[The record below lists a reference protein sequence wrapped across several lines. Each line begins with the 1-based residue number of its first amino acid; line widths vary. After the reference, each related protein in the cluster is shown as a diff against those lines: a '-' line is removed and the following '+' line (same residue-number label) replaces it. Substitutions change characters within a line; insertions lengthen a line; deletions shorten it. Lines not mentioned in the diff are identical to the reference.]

1 MTNSSSKNQRSR
13 RKGDQKESLQSR
25 SLQLLNIYRSI
36 ISALLFSINFIE
48 ISFIG
53 HIEPGQLFFYLSTFY
68 LIYSLTA
75 FIVSTNKLLPLS
87 TQVHISVLIDVTTI
101 SLFTLNAGGIT
112 SGWGTSILAPIAG
125 ASLLLPGQT
134 ALLFASYGTVGLIL
148 QEAYGDVLGIIENT
162 SYTQSGLLGIALF
175 ATAFLAIS
183 LAKRVTESAAL
194 AEKRGIDLANLAQL
208 NNHLINRIESGII
221 VVDDDNSIKL
231 MNRAA
236 ANLLGLRQNMLNIQ
250 LKDTSDELVRI
261 HTAWRNKKKTASD
274 DASHQIQRYNQ
285 SPLRARITKVGSR
298 AEDKGS
304 VIYLTDSSDLNQ
316 HIQES
321 KLASLGRLTASIAH
335 EIRNPL
341 GAISHA
347 AQLLDESDTL
357 SSGDKRLASII
368 QDQSIRLNKIIES
381 VLRLSRKDSAT
392 IEQLSLK
399 PWIEKFIIEFNEFN
413 DIQSNTFKFT
423 FKPNN
428 IAVSTDTN
436 HLHQVLWNLCTNAV
450 KYAENKDNDLA
461 ITLSAYTNITTKV
474 SYLDVIDTGPG
485 IKSTEQEKLF
495 EPFYTT
501 SNSGTGLGLYISRE
515 LCLSYGGDLTYST
528 TTKGGSCFRIRFAHK
543 QS

>member
-1 MTNSSSKNQRSR
+1 MTNSSSKNQHSR

-25 SLQLLNIYRSI
+25 SLQLLNIYRLI

-53 HIEPGQLFFYLSTFY
+53 RIEPGQFFFYVSTFY
-68 LIYSLTA
+68 LIYSVTA

-87 TQVHISVLIDVTTI
+87 TQVHISVIIDVATI
-101 SLFTLNAGGIT
+101 SLFTLHAGGIN
-112 SGWGTSILAPIAG
+112 SGWGILILAPIAG

-148 QEAYGDVLGIIENT
+148 QEAYGDISGIINDS

-183 LAKRVTESAAL
+183 LAKRVTESTAL
-194 AEKRGIDLANLAQL
+194 AERRGIDLANLVQL
-208 NNHLINRIESGII
+208 NDHLINRIESGII

-236 ANLLGLRQNMLNIQ
+236 VHLLGLRHDIRNIH
-250 LKDTSDELVRI
+250 LEDTSDELVKT
-261 HTAWRNKKKTASD
+261 HTAWRNKTTPSGED
-274 DASHQIQRYNQ
+274 NFLQIQRPNQ

-304 VIYLTDSSDLNQ
+304 VIYLTDTSDLNR

-357 SSGDKRLASII
+357 SSGDKRLANII
-368 QDQSIRLNKIIES
+368 QEQSIRLNKIIES

-392 IEQLSLK
+392 IEQLTLK
-399 PWIEKFIIEFNEFN
+399 PWIEKFLVEFKEFNNSQPNKFN
-413 DIQSNTFKFT
+413 VIIKPETVTVFTDI
-423 FKPNN
+423 
-428 IAVSTDTN
+428 N
-436 HLHQVLWNLCTNAV
+436 HLHQVLWNLCANAV
-450 KYAENKDNDLA
+450 KYAGNKDKDIA
-461 ITLSAYTNITTKV
+461 ITLSAYTNSTTNI

-485 IKSTEQEKLF
+485 IKSVEQEKLF

-501 SNSGTGLGLYISRE
+501 SNTGTGLGLYISRE
-515 LCLSYGGDLTYST
+515 LCISYGGDLTYST
-528 TTKGGSCFRIRFAHK
+528 TADGGSCFRIRFAHK
-543 QS
+543 QP

>member
-1 MTNSSSKNQRSR
+1 M
-13 RKGDQKESLQSR
+13 
-25 SLQLLNIYRSI
+25 
-36 ISALLFSINFIE
+36 
-48 ISFIG
+48 
-53 HIEPGQLFFYLSTFY
+53 
-68 LIYSLTA
+68 
-75 FIVSTNKLLPLS
+75 
-87 TQVHISVLIDVTTI
+87 LIDVFTI
-101 SLFTLNAGGIT
+101 SFFTLNAGGIT
-112 SGWGTSILAPIAG
+112 SGWGTLILAPIAG

-148 QEAYGDVLGIIENT
+148 QETYGDVSGAIENT

-175 ATAFLAIS
+175 ATTFLAIS
-183 LAKRVTESAAL
+183 LARRVTESTAL
-194 AEKRGIDLANLAQL
+194 AEKRGLDLANLAQL

-236 ANLLGLRQNMLNIQ
+236 AKLLGLRQDILNIQ

-261 HTAWRNKKKTASD
+261 HAAWRNKKKTASD
-274 DASHQIQRYNQ
+274 DASHQIQRHNQ

-298 AEDKGS
+298 TEDKGS
-304 VIYLTDSSDLNQ
+304 VIYLTDYSDLNQ

-399 PWIEKFIIEFNEFN
+399 PWVEKFIVEFNEFN
-413 DIQSNTFKFT
+413 DIQSNTFKLI
-423 FKPNN
+423 FKPDN
-428 IAVSTDTN
+428 IAVSTDIN

-450 KYAENKDNDLA
+450 KYVGMAAAIFLFKAAKQRSPVMRRNLDIISLKIPVIGGILEKSAIARFSRTLTTMFAAGVPLIEAMGSVAGATGNAVFYEATMKMRDDVSTGTQLQQSMKQTGVFPNMMVQMVSIGEESGSLDEMLSKVADFYEAEVDNLVDG
-461 ITLSAYTNITTKV
+461 LSALLEPLIMAV
-474 SYLDVIDTGPG
+474 LGVLVGGLVIAMYLPIF
-485 IKSTEQEKLF
+485 KL
-495 EPFYTT
+495 
-501 SNSGTGLGLYISRE
+501 G
-515 LCLSYGGDLTYST
+515 
-528 TTKGGSCFRIRFAHK
+528 AVV
-543 QS
+543 